1 MLPTTIHNTSI
12 VPTSNENSSSSTM
25 TIELWSVTDVY
36 NWSIQARQGI
46 HYADILRDNFI
57 DGRALIN
64 LTYEDIVNMKIPV
77 GPARNLFKDIED
89 LKSNLRVFWA
99 YSKVSDTINLVQ
111 SYLPMEHLSKAKD
124 YSIEGFSIVKGYSII
139 GYNKVI
145 EYIPPNTLSTVTN
158 GLVKVGSYIPVV
170 INKIRGN
177 NTLFPDRVPL
187 LLESANNNNN
197 NNNNTET
204 TTTTTT
210 PGFEQPQLFNVPPPT
225 YSSSSTTITENYTNQ
240 QQQQQTT
247 VNTNEIPMYSSHEHF
262 QQSQQ
267 QQQQQ
272 SQQPEPFSFEQQL
285 PESIELPQPITSTEQ
300 VQPETEEFSF
310 DQQTVGDFNNNNNQE
325 ENNETF

>member
-12 VPTSNENSSSSTM
+12 ISTTNQNSSSPYSSAM
-25 TIELWSVTDVY
+25 TIELWSVTDVH
-36 NWSIQARQGI
+36 NWSIQARQGTY
-46 HYADILRDNFI
+46 YADILRDNFI

-77 GPARNLFKDIED
+77 GPARNLYKDIED

-99 YSKVSDTINLVQ
+99 YSKVSNTINLVQ
-111 SYLPMEHLSKAKD
+111 SYLPMEHLSKVKD
-124 YSIEGFSIVKGYSII
+124 YSIEGFDIVKGYSII

-177 NTLFPDRVPL
+177 NALFPDRVPL
-187 LLESANNNNN
+187 LLENNNNN
-197 NNNNTET
+197 NNNNNSHDNT
-204 TTTTTT
+204 TTTL
-210 PGFEQPQLFNVPPPT
+210 GFEQQTQLFNVPPPT
-225 YSSSSTTITENYTNQ
+225 SSSTASENYTNQ
-240 QQQQQTT
+240 QQQQQQHQTT
-247 VNTNEIPMYSSHEHF
+247 VNEIPMYSSQEHF

-267 QQQQQ
+267 QQQE
-272 SQQPEPFSFEQQL
+272 SFSFEQL
-285 PESIELPQPITSTEQ
+285 PESIELPQPITSNEQ

-310 DQQTVGDFNNNNNQE
+310 DQQTVGDYNNSNNNNSGQE